1 MNDTAVSVG
10 ATGEVPL
17 IAGANWRFERQ
28 VLPGERIRA
37 RSMLLEQRAVNGRH
51 AGPSTLQKVR
61 VEYLDSHDHPISSVI
76 VTLMRVDPK
85 RACESVKYASWQRW
99 KYSEA
104 ELIAIEKGY
113 DEEQVRADVP
123 RHANDIR
130 VGEELPRIVRG
141 PLTSEEMTLFTGS
154 TRPVAPI
161 SEFLRS
167 LRDGTGAGFI
177 HPRTGTFETHAAG
190 MVDDESARQ
199 LGFPAAHDY
208 GIDRVSQAGS
218 LLANWM
224 GDHGRLRSLDVRLL
238 SPCMLGDATWFSGK
252 VTAVKIDGD
261 RFMGAV
267 SVDIAAVNQ
276 RGENTVCGSAVVELP
291 AYGPSGQRGS
301 AA

>member
-1 MNDTAVSVG
+1 
-10 ATGEVPL
+10 
-17 IAGANWRFERQ
+17 
-28 VLPGERIRA
+28 
-37 RSMLLEQRAVNGRH
+37 
-51 AGPSTLQKVR
+51 
-61 VEYLDSHDHPISSVI
+61 
-76 VTLMRVDPK
+76 
-85 RACESVKYASWQRW
+85 
-99 KYSEA
+99 
-104 ELIAIEKGY
+104 
-113 DEEQVRADVP
+113 
-123 RHANDIR
+123 
-130 VGEELPRIVRG
+130 
-141 PLTSEEMTLFTGS
+141 
-154 TRPVAPI
+154 
-161 SEFLRS
+161 
-167 LRDGTGAGFI
+167 
-177 HPRTGTFETHAAG
+177 